1 MILGTVVG
9 TVVAEKRADRIEA
22 AKYLLIEQCRQDGTG
37 TKNFL
42 VALDMIGAGPGEMVI
57 LSQGSAARQTPLTDN
72 RPMDAIIVGIVDC
85 IDEHGTV
92 AYQK

>member
-9 TVVAEKRADRIEA
+9 TVVAETRADQIEA
-22 AKYLLIEQCRQDGTG
+22 AKYLLIDQCRQDGTG
-37 TKNFL
+37 TQNFL
-42 VALDMIGAGPGEMVI
+42 VALDMIGAGPGEMVL
-57 LSQGSAARQTPLTDN
+57 LSQGSAARQTSLTDN
-72 RPMDAIIVGIVDC
+72 KPMDAVVVGIIDC